1 MRKPRSWYACLT
13 IAQKEKSKLLGAVFS
28 STTDKNHFFFLQKSF
43 LFQNIY
49 LFFVVMKSVVVFIEN
64 LFLPDDY
71 AAQISDLVNEEDVLT
86 VVYRLPEVK
95 ADAMPLIGDLREIR
109 LKKAKRNIEDW
120 FNKNELTVKSFSPFV
135 YDQKVT
141 PEIIRINLNG
151 DERFLILYEKG
162 KLEGLQKLLKDVLK
176 EREVTYKVLE
186 E

>member
-1 MRKPRSWYACLT
+1 MTERLS
-13 IAQKEKSKLLGAVFS
+13 I
-28 STTDKNHFFFLQKSF
+28 TDKNHFFSLQKSF
-43 LFQNIY
+43 LFQNIS

-71 AAQISDLVNEEDVLT
+71 AVQIADLVNEEDVLT

-109 LKKAKRNIEDW
+109 LNKAKRNIEAWYNRND
-120 FNKNELTVKSFSPFV
+120 LGVKSFSPFV

-141 PEIIRINLNG
+141 PEIIRTNLNG
-151 DERFLILYEKG
+151 DKRFLILYEKG
-162 KLEGLQKLLKDVLK
+162 KLDDLQKLLKGVLK
-176 EREVTYKVLE
+176 ERDVTYKALE